1 MILNLLSVRIPSYLR
16 NLILEDLVVILTSM
30 DDLDTSSHHAKDVG
44 PYREHRLWVI
54 GLNWGSYYDPT
65 RLGGGLGPSYLR
77 RFIGSSSNTSSTSN
91 IEKVLR
97 SSRIN
102 GWEHLLLVT
111 WWYWISFQL
120 GNILTWGTYLPI
132 LGENSKHRMTS
143 EMIINCLV
151 NEGGLEN
158 LGDLVLFKCNCM
170 YRG

>member
-1 MILNLLSVRIPSYLR
+1 MCIQPLIWLSNLMT
-16 NLILEDLVVILTSM
+16 LEDLVVIITLL
-30 DDLDTSSHHAKDVG
+30 DVLDTSSHHAKDVG

-111 WWYWISFQL
+111 WWSWISFQL
-120 GNILTWGTYLPI
+120 GNILTWGTWWSCKTSDYTWGSCCYHNFVGCFGYIKSPRKGRRSLPRTPFMGNRPQ
-132 LGENSKHRMTS
+132 LR
-143 EMIINCLV
+143 
-151 NEGGLEN
+151 
-158 LGDLVLFKCNCM
+158 
-170 YRG
+170 